1 MSKAKRKE
9 KKTSAVNNANKEA
22 LDFYLSLLALV
33 FELVK
38 TSSLVILSVR
48 RTYCFWRFKTAKC
61 NWKLADQ
68 LEINCKIKMIII
80 KRLSAILP
88 TCSTLQTGSDTV
100 FKSLRF
106 RPSTR
111 QRSVFESL
119 HFWKSPLSNPFS
131 KVSVFGDNGEF
142 RKRWISVCVWT
153 EGENKQKSLRFRM
166 KTYTCGRGIYQL
178 RNFQVTF
185 IPYV

>member
-1 MSKAKRKE
+1 MHRMLLYNLMSKAKRKE
-9 KKTSAVNNANKEA
+9 KKTSAVKNANKEA
-22 LDFYLSLLALV
+22 LDFSGLSLLTLV

-119 HFWKSPLSNPFS
+119 RLRKFPLSNPLS
-131 KVSVFGDNGEF
+131 KVSKTLN
-142 RKRWISVCVWT
+142 KRLRVDGRWKRTEKSPFSHENVYVWM
-153 EGENKQKSLRFRM
+153 G
-166 KTYTCGRGIYQL
+166 
-178 RNFQVTF
+178 
-185 IPYV
+185 P